1 MHKYIFK
8 RLLMLIPVVIGISF
22 LVFSIMS
29 LTPGDPAILILG
41 NDATSESL
49 TALRAEL
56 GLDKPL
62 IVQYLRYMLNLLHGD
77 FGTGYTTGR
86 DVLTE
91 IIGRVPV
98 TVVLTIMSTLVAVV
112 ISIPVGVVSATK
124 QYSLMDSTSMVA
136 CLLGVSIPNFWL
148 GLMLIIVFSVN
159 LRWLPSGGAE
169 SLKSF
174 ILPALTLGFG
184 SAASI
189 ARMMRSSMLEV
200 IRQDYI
206 RTAKAKGV
214 RGKDVIRKHA
224 LKNALIPVVTVVGLQ
239 FGVSLGGA
247 VLTET
252 VFSLPGLG
260 RLMVDAIRGMD
271 TPTVMGCIIIFS
283 VAFSVVN
290 LFVDILYGY
299 LDPRIKSK
307 YQ

>member
-62 IVQYLRYMLNLLHGD
+62 VVQYLRYMLNLLHGD

-260 RLMVDAIRGMD
+260 RLMIDAIRGMD

>member
-1 MHKYIFK
+1 
-8 RLLMLIPVVIGISF
+8 
-22 LVFSIMS
+22 
-29 LTPGDPAILILG
+29 
-41 NDATSESL
+41 
-49 TALRAEL
+49 
-56 GLDKPL
+56 L
-62 IVQYLRYMLNLLHGD
+62 IVQYLKYMANLVQGD
-77 FGTGYTTGR
+77 FGKGYTTGR

-91 IIGRVPV
+91 IIGRIPV
-98 TVVLTIMSTLVAVV
+98 TVMLTITSTLVAVI

-124 QYSLMDSTSMVA
+124 QYSLIDSVSMIA

-159 LRWLPSGGAE
+159 LGWLPSGGAE
-169 SLKSF
+169 SLRSY

-260 RLMVDAIRGMD
+260 RLMVDAIRAMD